1 MQIATYNIWNSNTD
15 KTERQEMLCQ
25 ELNRVNA
32 DVVALQEVSA
42 IAEQSYTQYPH
53 TVFRRYSEQG
63 GEGLGNEGLRFLSK
77 FPVLSAEAG
86 WEFSAALHNCGL
98 RVKLRIN
105 GVSVAVTNVH
115 LDYKSVAVR
124 EAQILAVTDWMA
136 ARSEPEDAE
145 ILCGDF
151 NSYPESSVY
160 RFLRGQQTLNGQE
173 SSVWHDLAA
182 VYASRRGTLPAPT
195 LDFQTNPRWAN
206 NPSLELPAQ
215 FDWILVQERWPASM
229 PKLRSVELIG
239 RYPLPDSRIVP
250 SDHYGVLA
258 DLEMP

>member
-1 MQIATYNIWNSNTD
+1 MRIATYNIWNSDTNRAA
-15 KTERQEMLCQ
+15 RQEMLCQ
-25 ELNRVNA
+25 ELDRVNA

-42 IAEQSYTQYPH
+42 IAEQNYTQYPY
-53 TVFRRYSEQG
+53 TMLRRYPKDG
-63 GEGLGNEGLRFLSK
+63 TEGLGFLSK
-77 FPVLSAEAG
+77 FSVLSAEAG
-86 WEFSAALHNCGL
+86 WEFSPALHSCGL
-98 RVKLRIN
+98 RVNLRVN
-105 GVSVAVTNVH
+105 AAAVAVTNVH

-124 EAQILAVTDWMA
+124 EAQILAVTDWIA
-136 ARSEPEDAE
+136 ARSEPDCVE

-173 SSVWHDLAA
+173 CPVWHDLAA
-182 VYASRRGTLPAPT
+182 VCASRHGMVPAPT

-206 NPSLELPAQ
+206 NPSLELPAR

-229 PKLRSVELIG
+229 PRIKTVELIG
-239 RYPLPDSRIVP
+239 RYPLPGSTLVP
-250 SDHYGVLA
+250 SDHYGVIA

>member
-1 MQIATYNIWNSNTD
+1 MQIATYNIWNSDTD
-15 KTERQEMLCQ
+15 RTARQEMLCQ
-25 ELNRVNA
+25 ELNRVDA
-32 DVVALQEVSA
+32 DVAALQEVSA
-42 IAEQSYTQYPH
+42 IAEQSYPQYPH
-53 TVFRRYSEQG
+53 TVFRRYPEDET
-63 GEGLGNEGLRFLSK
+63 EGLGFLSK

-86 WEFSAALHNCGL
+86 WEFSPALHPCGL
-98 RVKLRIN
+98 RVQLRVN
-105 GVSVAVTNVH
+105 AATVAVTNVH

-124 EAQILAVTDWMA
+124 EVQILAVTNWIT
-136 ARSEPEDAE
+136 ARSEPNCME

-173 SSVWHDLAA
+173 GPVWHDLAA
-182 VYASRRGTLPAPT
+182 VHAYLHGTVPEPT

-206 NPSLELPAQ
+206 SPSLELPAR
-215 FDWILVQERWPASM
+215 FDWILVQERWPAPM
-229 PKLRSVELIG
+229 PRVKSVALIG
-239 RYPLPDSRIVP
+239 RNPLPATLVP